1 MSVEYEHIFSSIKYL
16 ITHTCSQLLPD
27 IIEANECLK
36 HWFGK
41 LEEEDEPQEE
51 EIVAPDDSDD
61 EEGNSSRIQT
71 VNGEVVLMDL

>member
-41 LEEEDEPQEE
+41 LEEEDKSQKE